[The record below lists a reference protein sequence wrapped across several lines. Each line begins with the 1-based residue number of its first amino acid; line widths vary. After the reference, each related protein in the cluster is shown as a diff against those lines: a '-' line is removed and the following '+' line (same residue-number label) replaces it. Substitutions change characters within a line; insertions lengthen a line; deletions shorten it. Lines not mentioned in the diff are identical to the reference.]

1 MSKDD
6 PIFNELLKHNLIT
19 KVYDP
24 QANKN
29 SFALTPKG
37 ADWYR
42 TLASLFA
49 VPKKSRFSGIS
60 FDEIANVVY
69 KNAPDK
75 IIKNTKKETINKV
88 GNKVIDFMEGVAK
101 FGQQIDRQT
110 GGAPK
115 LTRFQQG
122 DIGAKTSN
130 SDFLS
135 PPSEWGVSKP
145 HKKKRKKSHAT
156 KTRSKR

>member
-1 MSKDD
+1 MSEVD
-6 PIFNELLKHNLIT
+6 PIFKELLRANLIT
-19 KVYDP
+19 NVYDA
-24 QANKN
+24 QLNKN
-29 SFALTPKG
+29 SYALTPKG

-42 TLASLFA
+42 LLASLFT
-49 VPKKSRFSGIS
+49 VPPKKKTNY
-60 FDEIANVVY
+60 FDKIAKAVN

-75 IIKNTKKETINKV
+75 IIKNAKKETINKYM
-88 GNKVIDFMEGVAK
+88 NKGLDIMEGIAK
-101 FGQQIDRQT
+101 FGQQIDKQT

-122 DIGAKTSN
+122 DIGAKSN

-145 HKKKRKKSHAT
+145 QRRKKRHAK

>member
-1 MSKDD
+1 MSEVD
-6 PIFNELLKHNLIT
+6 PIFKELLKANLIT
-19 KVYDP
+19 NVYDA
-24 QANKN
+24 QLNKN
-29 SFALTPKG
+29 SYALTPKG

-42 TLASLFA
+42 LLASLFN
-49 VPKKSRFSGIS
+49 VPQKRKTNY
-60 FDEIANVVY
+60 FDKIAKVVN

-75 IIKNTKKETINKV
+75 VIKNTKKETINKV
-88 GNKVIDFMEGVAK
+88 GNKVIDVMEGIAK

-122 DIGAKTSN
+122 DIGAKSS

-145 HKKKRKKSHAT
+145 HKKKRKKSHAR

>member
-1 MSKDD
+1 MSEVD
-6 PIFNELLKHNLIT
+6 PIFKELLKANLIT
-19 KVYDP
+19 NVYDA
-24 QANKN
+24 QLNKN
-29 SFALTPKG
+29 SYALTPKG

-42 TLASLFA
+42 LLASLFT
-49 VPKKSRFSGIS
+49 VPQKRKTNY
-60 FDEIANVVY
+60 FDKIAKVVN

-75 IIKNTKKETINKV
+75 VIKNTKKETINKYM
-88 GNKVIDFMEGVAK
+88 NKGIDIMEGIAK

-122 DIGAKTSN
+122 DIGAKSS

-145 HKKKRKKSHAT
+145 HKKRKRKKSHAR

>member
-1 MSKDD
+1 MSEVD
-6 PIFNELLKHNLIT
+6 PIFKELLKANLIT
-19 KVYDP
+19 NVYDA
-24 QANKN
+24 QLNKN
-29 SFALTPKG
+29 SYALTPKG

-42 TLASLFA
+42 LLASLFT
-49 VPKKSRFSGIS
+49 VPQKRKTNY
-60 FDEIANVVY
+60 FDKIAKVVN

-75 IIKNTKKETINKV
+75 VIKNTKKETINKV
-88 GNKVIDFMEGVAK
+88 GNQVMDVMQGIAK

-122 DIGAKTSN
+122 DIGAKSN

-135 PPSEWGVSKP
+135 PPSELGVSKP
-145 HKKKRKKSHAT
+145 HKKRKKRHAR

>member
-1 MSKDD
+1 MSEVD
-6 PIFNELLKHNLIT
+6 PIFKELLKANLIT
-19 KVYDP
+19 NVYDA
-24 QANKN
+24 QLNKN
-29 SFALTPKG
+29 SYALPPKG

-42 TLASLFA
+42 LLASLFT
-49 VPKKSRFSGIS
+49 VPQKRKTNY
-60 FDEIANVVY
+60 FDKIAKVVN

-75 IIKNTKKETINKV
+75 VIKNTKKETINKV
-88 GNKVIDFMEGVAK
+88 GNKVIDVMEGIAK

-122 DIGAKTSN
+122 DIGAKSN

-145 HKKKRKKSHAT
+145 HKKRKKRHAR